1 MNRATRYIVSG
12 LFGMIVLGGASS
24 VFAAP
29 KAPTATAKPA
39 APVAEEQALPEGDI
53 RLMRREVDEIVKR
66 FTERTGEYGA
76 DIKEIIEDQ
85 FEQRDAAIDAKYEA
99 EVGKLE
105 GEENEFILAAIARI
119 EAFVARYKNEPAYTP
134 DAMFRLAELHY
145 LKAKR
150 EFSLVRE
157 KLLREYERQLALYDE
172 NKIDLEPKP
181 PHPDYKRTIALYRE
195 IASRFPTYRYT
206 DAVYYL
212 MAYSYQEEGDLPQ
225 VRWAFEN
232 LIALAPQSRFV
243 PEAYLRIGDAFFNE
257 LKYEEAV
264 LPLSKAAEAKD
275 SPYYD
280 QILYKLA
287 STQFILF
294 KSDEAVR
301 TFSLL
306 NDYSEKVK
314 AKSGQ
319 VSDFRA
325 EAVKYIAFC
334 YAQDLTVWPNGGI
347 KNAVAY
353 FDALN
358 KDPLGQRPWEADV
371 FRELGNYYSL
381 QLKWDD
387 AIVAY
392 KRVLAKDPWAAGNP
406 DLQNKVIAIYI
417 RQNDEANQ
425 YVEREN
431 LIKNYG
437 EGSAWAEHNADN
449 PDAVAAAR
457 TLALNAL
464 KQWAYFQHAQ
474 AQKYKSLGQTNEAQ
488 TYYAKAAAAYRTF
501 IARFPH
507 DKEAY
512 ELTFR
517 LADALF
523 FSGNY
528 KDAVAEYLKVRDSK
542 MSSKFFA
549 DSAYAVVLCF
559 DNLSGQKGVDLT
571 LSDEEAQAKQRER
584 LKGKTEMAEI
594 PELSQKYIDAID
606 FYVARVPDAK
616 EKEKIAYNAAGILFD
631 HNHLDEARKRY
642 VDFVNSYPA
651 NELAP
656 KAARRIIDTY
666 LLANDFVK
674 VTEWSEKLAS
684 LELGSGEERSKMRAA
699 LKEIKGNAMAQY
711 AKELESR
718 KEYEKA
724 AEQYIKAVAE
734 DRTSADAPR
743 MLFNAAANYQKANRP
758 LRAMDLYQELVDR
771 YPKAEF
777 ASEALYYVADSAY
790 SAYNLEKAA
799 ASYAKLYTEYPNIDP
814 KVKCQAIFNH
824 AQLSEFN
831 HDYKKAT
838 AIFEKYPGQC
848 EAIDPNAPSYLFKAG
863 EIYGRMDDAKNMIR
877 VYQDFIKRY
886 GETTTD
892 YQRNAIQAYGRIA
905 EYYAARKQTRET
917 NDYYKKAI
925 AYFDSHPA
933 IASDFTA
940 NNLAG
945 KAAFALVEPEFEV
958 YKNEKIQGANNKQ
971 LKEWVDRKIN
981 QVKELTKA
989 YTDVKRFKSPEYYL
1003 ASSMRVAEVGERFA
1017 DALFGA
1023 PVPKEVKALGE
1034 EAVDIYMQQIA
1045 DQTDP
1050 LYRKA
1055 AEAYQQALEAG
1066 KGAKLF
1072 GSPWMKRIYQALAR
1086 PNIKA
1091 VATERFTMRKPEKNK
1106 SVPQSFI
1113 LPLSPDTGAKHE
1125 AVKPKPAE
1133 ESGKPAEQ
1141 PAAAGA
1147 AN

>member
-1 MNRATRYIVSG
+1 MSKAKRTIVAVLLGLSTLGIGGSAGQAAAAAAKTDGAVSSGPATP
-12 LFGMIVLGGASS
+12 AS
-24 VFAAP
+24 
-29 KAPTATAKPA
+29 
-39 APVAEEQALPEGDI
+39 DI
-53 RLMRREVDEIVKR
+53 GLMRSDVDAVVKR
-66 FTERTGEYGA
+66 FTQRVGEFGS

-85 FEQRDAAIDAKYEA
+85 YEQRDAAIDAKYEA
-99 EVGKLE
+99 EVGKYE
-105 GEENEFILAAIARI
+105 GEEGELILAAIARI
-119 EAFVARYKNEPAYTP
+119 EAFVARYKNEPSYTP

-150 EFSLVRE
+150 EFSLVRD
-157 KLLREYERQLALYDE
+157 KLLHEYERKLALYDE
-172 NKIDLEPKP
+172 NKIDVEPKP
-181 PHPDYKRTIALYRE
+181 PHPDYTRTITLYRD
-195 IASRFPTYRYT
+195 IASRFPQYRYI

-212 MAYSYQEEGDLPQ
+212 MAYSYQEEGNLPL
-225 VRWAFEN
+225 VRWSFEN

-257 LKYEEAV
+257 LKYEDAAV
-264 LPLSKAAEAKD
+264 PLAKAAESKD

-294 KSDEAVR
+294 RSDEAVR
-301 TFSLL
+301 IFSRL
-306 NDYSEKVK
+306 NDFSEQMK

-334 YAQDLTVWPNGGI
+334 YAQEQTVWPQGGI
-347 KNAVAY
+347 QNAITY

-358 KDPLGQRPWEADV
+358 GDPTGQRPWEADV
-371 FRELGNYYSL
+371 FRELGSYYSL

-387 AIVAY
+387 AILAY

-406 DLQNKVIAIYI
+406 DLQNKIIAIYI

-425 YVEREN
+425 YTEREN

-474 AQKYKSLGQTNEAQ
+474 AQKFKSLGQTAEAQ

-512 ELTFR
+512 ELSFR

-528 KDAVAEYLKVRDSK
+528 KDAVAEYVRVRDSK
-542 MSSKFFA
+542 MSSKFFKDA
-549 DSAYAVVLCF
+549 AYATVLCY
-559 DNLSGQKGVDLT
+559 DNLSGQKGEDLT
-571 LSDEEAQAKQRER
+571 LSDDEAKAKQRER
-584 LKGKTEMAEI
+584 LKGKTELAAI
-594 PELSQKYIDAID
+594 PELSQKYIDAGD
-606 FYVARVPDAK
+606 FYTTRIPDAK
-616 EKEKIAYNAAGILFD
+616 DKEKIAFNAAGIFFD

-666 LLANDFVK
+666 LLTNDFVK

-684 LELGSGEERSKMRAA
+684 LELGSGEERQKMRAA

-711 AKELESR
+711 AKELEGR

-734 DRTSADAPR
+734 DRASGDAPR

-758 LRAMDLYQELVDR
+758 LRAMDLYQDLVDH

-790 SAYNLEKAA
+790 AAYNLDKAA
-799 ASYAKLYTEYPNIDP
+799 AAYAKLYTDYPNIDP
-814 KVKCQAIFNH
+814 KVKCLAIFNH

-831 HDYKKAT
+831 HDYRKAT
-838 AIFEKYPGQC
+838 SIFERYPGQC

-863 EIYGRMDDAKNMIR
+863 EIYGRMDDPKNMIR

-905 EYYAARKQTRET
+905 EYYAARKQMRDA

-933 IASDFTA
+933 INSDFTA

-945 KAAFALVEPEFEV
+945 KAAFALIEPEFEA
-958 YKNEKIQGANNKQ
+958 YKNEKLSGANNKQ
-971 LKEWVDRKIN
+971 LKDGVDKKMN

-1034 EAVDIYMQQIA
+1034 EAIDIYMQQIA

-1086 PNIKA
+1086 PNIKTA
-1091 VATERFTMRKPEKNK
+1091 ATERFTMRKPEKTK
-1106 SVPQSFI
+1106 SAVQSLI
-1113 LPLSPDTGAKHE
+1113 LPLSPDTGVKHE
-1125 AVKPKPAE
+1125 ALKPKPAE
-1133 ESGKPAEQ
+1133 ETGKAAEQ
-1141 PAAAGA
+1141 PAAAPGT